1 MTDGSAIAFRTLGGE
16 GADCLLIHGFASD
29 RLSWLGNSPA
39 LLPLA
44 RVHALDLPGHGESG
58 FDVGDGSPLELS
70 RRLEAELD
78 GRNLARLHIVAHSL
92 GGGIALMLA
101 GRRPDLVSSLA
112 LIAPAGLG
120 IGVDAAFLRDFP
132 EAQDADT
139 VMALLR
145 RLVVRP
151 VLMGKQIAQRV
162 LDQLSKPRSREALRL
177 IGSQL
182 AKSDVELRDAARAVA
197 KSGIPRLVV
206 WGAEDRINPLDTARL
221 DAFDGETHIIEAAA
235 HLPHIEAAKAVN
247 ELLSGFLSRH
257 RG

>member
-1 MTDGSAIAFRTLGGE
+1 MSGGGLAFKTLGGE
-16 GADCLLIHGFASD
+16 GADCLLVHGFASD

-58 FDVGDGSPLELS
+58 FDAGDGSPLELS
-70 RRLEAELD
+70 RRLEAELV
-78 GRNLARLHIVAHSL
+78 GRDLARLHIVAHSL

-101 GRRPDLVSSLA
+101 ARRPDLVSSLA

-120 IGVDAAFLRDFP
+120 AGVDAAFLRDFP

-162 LDQLSKPRSREALRL
+162 LDQLSKPGSREALRL

-182 AKSDVELRDAARAVA
+182 AQGDAELHDAARAVA
-197 KSGIPRLVV
+197 ASGIPRLVV
-206 WGAEDRINPLDTARL
+206 WGADDRINPLDRARL
-221 DAFDGETHIIEAAA
+221 DAFGGETHIIEAAA
-235 HLPHIEAAKAVN
+235 HLPQIENAKTVN
-247 ELLSGFLSRH
+247 DLLAGFLSRH